1 LGRRSIAKHIQAELE
16 EVDDDSDEYLV
27 IYNFVK
33 HKSTAR
39 FWRNLNR
46 LSGLKGKLVQ
56 RSAFLTQ
63 GKRAARAVST
73 LASHYGADV
82 AVFWV
87 KQIEK

>member
-1 LGRRSIAKHIQAELE
+1 
-16 EVDDDSDEYLV
+16 VMDDTDEYLV
-27 IYNFVK
+27 IYDFVK
-33 HKSTAR
+33 RKPTTR

-46 LSGLKGKLVQ
+46 LLPVSKGKLIQ
-56 RSAFLTQ
+56 RSAFLAQ
-63 GKRAARAVST
+63 GKRAALAVST